1 MSQFIQRDKH
11 VSDEDGANR
20 FEHTCQIVGLRAQV
34 EDLKYTLQNVL
45 QCLVANNDLACQG
58 RYEALIEDA
67 RAALRA
73 KETDYLS

>member
-1 MSQFIQRDKH
+1 MTHHTQRGGL
-11 VSDEDGANR
+11 VSDEDGAGR

-67 RAALRA
+67 RTALRA
-73 KETDYLS
+73 KETDYLN